1 MEEDLLRITPNKDK
15 ARSIFKMVE
24 ITLEM
29 IRQIDKSKFPS
40 NIAKEYYEVTRE
52 LISIILLLDGY
63 KTIGEGAH
71 KRQIEYLEANYRD
84 FSKYEIAFIDLSIG
98 KVGGSEVAKIS
109 KQYNPDAKVIC
120 ICGYEVKFE
129 DFDACLSKPLS
140 LEKTLSALHQLID

>member
-71 KRQIEYLEANYRD
+71 KKQIEYLEANYKE
-84 FSKYEIAFIDLSIG
+84 FSKSEIAFIDDLRMTRNKIAYNGFFVKESYIDR
-98 KVGGSEVAKIS
+98 KLMDIS
-109 KQYNPDAKVIC
+109 KIINKLKEIVRKKI
-120 ICGYEVKFE
+120 
-129 DFDACLSKPLS
+129 
-140 LEKTLSALHQLID
+140 